1 MADVFILLPVMEGEA
16 PLFAWRAAGDWV
28 ADTACPRGLGR
39 GESVVAFV
47 PGTAVTL
54 HTTEIAA
61 RKPAEARR
69 IALFALED
77 DLAEPVELLHA
88 ALGPAGDTP
97 SRSVQ
102 TASLADMQRWTAL
115 LASLDLPDADLVAPQ
130 TCLSQ
135 GSIAWE
141 GPRESLFRTR
151 AAVFALDA
159 DVPQDLVQSLV
170 PDAPDAVHGERLA
183 RIFGV
188 EPDGEAAGG
197 NAAWLIQLAA
207 WYGDMPAGQKVS
219 LRQGDFSV
227 RRPMQLEGISR
238 WRPAAALA
246 AASALLWLG
255 SVWLET
261 RALDSQASAL
271 RAQTRELVAAIAPE
285 AGGDLQAALGMLR
298 QNQKIAATAM
308 RPTLATAAL
317 FEAIEPVADAEVR
330 SLRYDAS
337 TGRLTAMVVFGG
349 YGDADGIGDRLEQKG
364 LAVRLGEARQSG
376 SRVMGEFTIEVA
388 S

>member
-1 MADVFILLPVMEGEA
+1 MV
-16 PLFAWRAAGDWV
+16 
-28 ADTACPRGLGR
+28 DTACPRGLGR
-39 GESVVAFV
+39 GETAVAFI
-47 PGTAVTL
+47 PGTAVTF
-54 HTTEIAA
+54 HTAEIAA

-88 ALGPAGDTP
+88 ALGPAGDSL
-97 SRSVQ
+97 SRTVQ
-102 TASLADMQRWTAL
+102 AVSLVDMQRWTGL
-115 LASLDLPDADLVAPQ
+115 LASMDLPDADLVAPQ
-130 TCLSQ
+130 ACLPQ
-135 GSIAWE
+135 GSIAWQ
-141 GPRESLFRTR
+141 GPREYLFRTR
-151 AAVFALDA
+151 TGVFALDA
-159 DVPQDLVQSLV
+159 DAPPDLVQSLV
-170 PDAPDAVHGERLA
+170 PDAPDAVFGEHLA
-183 RIFGV
+183 QMLSV
-188 EPDGEAAGG
+188 EPDGAAAGD
-197 NAAWLIQLAA
+197 NAAWLTQLAA
-207 WYGDMPAGQKVS
+207 WYAEMPAGQKVS

-227 RRPMQLEGISR
+227 RRPMQLDGLSR
-238 WRPAAALA
+238 WRPVAALA
-246 AASALLWLG
+246 GATAILWLG

-271 RAQTRELVAAIAPE
+271 RVQTSELVGAIAPE

-317 FEAIEPVADAEVR
+317 FEAIEPVEDAEVR